1 VLYVAERVDQ
11 LRAMRDL
18 LLHRE
23 VPQEMIGLYA
33 AHSPDQQALKQE
45 GLQKPIA
52 LLTHA
57 RMQTFA
63 PQDYLSFPW
72 HGGLAR
78 RRLLLVDESLT
89 PLLILSVPRLF
100 LQGLLSTMG
109 LTFADIG
116 HLDPDT
122 IDSKIQGMAQ
132 EITRYAR
139 YPFRQ
144 VGIHY
149 LEWTDTI
156 PAIDSIVAISG
167 YAYYQ
172 MLYQVL
178 AGRYQMRE
186 DDIDVLIPMAPHLTW
201 FGLFDRILVLDATA
215 SLTDFL
221 YPEYPIVT
229 PCPWNYHDVQEA
241 YQVRSGLGDLT
252 KTTMVTYH
260 ETFLTEL
267 TAHIVPALTAFPTPY
282 IVTYKRLQAEV
293 QALLPQPVQ
302 HYGATR
308 GSNAYRTCEAAV
320 LLGAYRP
327 PVNFDQLAY
336 LLFGPTYSPYKMA
349 VATWMQ
355 ELYRTRIRE
364 GEPIKLLVLGE
375 TQAVNLLRQTLEVP
389 FWPMVSALGDLDVR
403 ESMLQR
409 LTSQVQHALLT
420 QLYDQKVIDI
430 KTFAGVYTNYDRQK
444 VLKAMRGLLH
454 RHPILTDHLV
464 TDGTTIQ
471 LIEKPIPKV

>member
-122 IDSKIQGMAQ
+122 IDSKIQGMAP

-201 FGLFDRILVLDATA
+201 FGFLTA
-215 SLTDFL
+215 SW
-221 YPEYPIVT
+221 
-229 PCPWNYHDVQEA
+229 C
-241 YQVRSGLGDLT
+241 
-252 KTTMVTYH
+252 
-260 ETFLTEL
+260 
-267 TAHIVPALTAFPTPY
+267 
-282 IVTYKRLQAEV
+282 
-293 QALLPQPVQ
+293 
-302 HYGATR
+302 
-308 GSNAYRTCEAAV
+308 
-320 LLGAYRP
+320 
-327 PVNFDQLAY
+327 
-336 LLFGPTYSPYKMA
+336 
-349 VATWMQ
+349 WMP
-355 ELYRTRIRE
+355 RR
-364 GEPIKLLVLGE
+364 
-375 TQAVNLLRQTLEVP
+375 A
-389 FWPMVSALGDLDVR
+389 
-403 ESMLQR
+403 
-409 LTSQVQHALLT
+409 
-420 QLYDQKVIDI
+420 
-430 KTFAGVYTNYDRQK
+430 
-444 VLKAMRGLLH
+444 
-454 RHPILTDHLV
+454 
-464 TDGTTIQ
+464 
-471 LIEKPIPKV
+471 